1 MIVVILIGISAVLF
15 AYIAQFK
22 RLRFCLKI
30 SFLIIFLFLAL
41 RYNYGSD
48 YPSYLKTFLDVGN
61 LGFEAISEFW
71 TDIFF
76 YNLIFEGNDELQLAS
91 SLALTTE
98 PGWRA
103 LCLIFQPFGFFAM
116 IAVLAL
122 FNCFVYYYFIKKYVP
137 PAYYWFA
144 VFLYVFTPNMM
155 LVQSSA
161 MRQSLAISIFLLS
174 INYIFK
180 QDFLRYLLLILLA
193 TLFHASAII
202 LLPIY
207 LLGMLKFKITTQ
219 TAIGVTIFLLS
230 LFILQD
236 YLSPIMSQFIEAFA
250 PKYAIYDERGSVGYG
265 LGIAFN
271 TLIIYMMLIFDR
283 YYKAEESLLIRISV
297 LGAFFIPLSLVI
309 MLIGRLRFY
318 FDPLIFAVY
327 PFILIKAHK
336 VLPGY
341 PLLFKYVFVM
351 VLISYTL
358 FLFWGF
364 FQSDVWKESF
374 GTYNTIFSSPTMY

>member
-1 MIVVILIGISAVLF
+1 M
-15 AYIAQFK
+15 
-22 RLRFCLKI
+22 
-30 SFLIIFLFLAL
+30 
-41 RYNYGSD
+41 
-48 YPSYLKTFLDVGN
+48 FLDVGYF
-61 LGFEAISEFW
+61 GFEAVNDFW

-76 YNLIFEGNDELQLAS
+76 YNLIFEGNDKLPLAP
-91 SLALTTE
+91 SLALTTD
-98 PGWRA
+98 PGWRV
-103 LCLIFQPFGFFAM
+103 LCLLFQPLGFFAM
-116 IAVLAL
+116 IAALAL

-155 LVQSSA
+155 LIQSVV
-161 MRQSLAISIFLLS
+161 MRQALATSIFLIS
-174 INYIFK
+174 IQYIFK
-180 QDFLRYLLLILLA
+180 QDFLRYALLILLA

-207 LLGMLKFKITTQ
+207 LLGMLKFKITTPI
-219 TAIGVTIFLLS
+219 AIGVTIFLLS
-230 LFILQD
+230 LLILQNH
-236 YLSPIMSQFIEAFA
+236 LSPIMSQFIEAFA
-250 PKYAIYDERGSVGYG
+250 PQYKIYDEKGSLGYG

-271 TLIIYMMLIFDR
+271 ILIMYMILIFDR
-283 YYKAEESLLIRISV
+283 YYKGEESLIIRLSV
-297 LGAFFIPLSLVI
+297 LAAFFIPFGFII

-318 FDPLIFAVY
+318 FDPLTLAVY
-327 PFILIKAHK
+327 PLILMKAHK

-374 GTYNTIFSSPTMY
+374 STYNTIFSAPAIY

>member
-122 FNCFVYYYFIKKYVP
+122 FNCFVYYYFIKKYVS

-161 MRQSLAISIFLLS
+161 MRQALAISIFLLS
-174 INYIFK
+174 IQYIFK
-180 QDFLRYLLLILLA
+180 QDFLRYLLMVFLA

-207 LLGMLKFKITTQ
+207 LLGALKFKITTPI
-219 TAIGVTIFLLS
+219 AIIVTIFLLS
-230 LFILQD
+230 LFILQN
-236 YLSPIMSQFIEAFA
+236 YLSTIMSQFIEAFV
-250 PKYAIYDERGSVGYG
+250 PQYSIYDEKGSLGYG

-271 TLIIYMMLIFDR
+271 ILIMYLMLIFDR
-283 YYKAEESLLIRISV
+283 YFRREESLLNRISV
-297 LGAFFIPLSLVI
+297 LGTFIIPFSLVI
-309 MLIGRLRFY
+309 MLIARLRFY
-318 FDPLIFAVY
+318 FDPLMLAVY
-327 PFILIKAHK
+327 PFILMKAHK
-336 VLPGY
+336 VIPEY

-351 VLISYTL
+351 VLISYSL
-358 FLFWGF
+358 FLFLGF
-364 FQSDVWKESF
+364 FQSDIWKESF
-374 GTYNTIFSSPTMY
+374 GTYNTIFSAPSLY